1 MPELKRKFNQT
12 LSDLYGIDTLMTSN
26 LDCISKDSNA
36 SGLISTKA
44 KRQVRIW
51 RYADEEKTAEFLK
64 EVEVKNKEN

>member
-36 SGLISTKA
+36 SSLISTKA

-51 RYADEEKTAEFLK
+51 RYADESKTAKFLNEL
-64 EVEVKNKEN
+64 EVENSES